1 MRSDFSVNNAEC
13 AKITTARTDTSLKL
27 EITIS
32 SFQQTVGR
40 EIADNSIF
48 RGTDDLECYNS

>member
-1 MRSDFSVNNAEC
+1 MRSEFSVNNAEC

-27 EITIS
+27 EIIIS

-40 EIADNSIF
+40 EIPDNSIF
-48 RGTDDLECYNS
+48 RGTDYLECYNS